1 MSTTIK
7 QIADL
12 VKRRKAVL
20 DGCIVQLRAADE
32 AQGGLRQDAVRDA
45 AGALA
50 EVRAMTKQID
60 DLYAA
65 QITELEGL
73 RAEAARQG
81 ADAISAAQGA
91 IVRLSKK

>member
-1 MSTTIK
+1 MSTIK

-20 DGCIVQLRAADE
+20 DGCIRGLRAADE
-32 AQGGLRQDAVRDA
+32 AHGGMREEAVRDA

-60 DLYAA
+60 DLYVA
-65 QITELEGL
+65 QIAELEGL

-81 ADAISAAQGA
+81 AEAISAAQGA
-91 IVRLSKK
+91 IVRLSKQ